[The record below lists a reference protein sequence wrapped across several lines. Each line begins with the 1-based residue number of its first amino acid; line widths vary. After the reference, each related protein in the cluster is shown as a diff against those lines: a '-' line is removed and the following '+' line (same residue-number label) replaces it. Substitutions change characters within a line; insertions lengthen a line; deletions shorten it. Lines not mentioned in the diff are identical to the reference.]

1 MPLFTVEEINF
12 MSYFDTS
19 SRQSLI
25 RDMKNTPLSNMDAEM
40 SEMLCRMVKRLEKMS
55 DEEFS
60 ALYIA
65 PDTLMD

>member
-1 MPLFTVEEINF
+1 MPLFTVEEVNF

-19 SRQSLI
+19 SRQALI
-25 RDMKNTPLSNMDAEM
+25 RDMESTPLNDMDAEM
-40 SEMLCRMVKRLEKMS
+40 SEMLCRMTKRLDRMS

-65 PDTLMD
+65 PNTLMD

>member
-1 MPLFTVEEINF
+1 MPLFTVEESNF

-19 SRQSLI
+19 SRHALI
-25 RDMKNTPLSNMDAEM
+25 RGMENTPLSAMDEEM
-40 SEMLCRMVKRLEKMS
+40 SEMLYRMVKRLKNMS

>member
-25 RDMKNTPLSNMDAEM
+25 RDMKNTPLSDMDAEM
-40 SEMLCRMVKRLEKMS
+40 SEMLCRMVKRLEKCRTKS
-55 DEEFS
+55 FRRFI
-60 ALYIA
+60 LRRI
-65 PDTLMD
+65 L

>member
-19 SRQSLI
+19 SRHALI
-25 RDMKNTPLSNMDAEM
+25 RDMENTPLSAMDAEM
-40 SEMLCRMVKRLEKMS
+40 SRCCVAWSAARKNVGRRV
-55 DEEFS
+55 FG
-60 ALYIA
+60 ALYA

>member
-25 RDMKNTPLSNMDAEM
+25 RDMKNTPLSDMDAEM
-40 SEMLCRMVKRLEKMS
+40 SEML
-55 DEEFS
+55 FS

>member
-19 SRQSLI
+19 SRYALI
-25 RDMKNTPLSNMDAEM
+25 RDMENTPLSAKDEEM
-40 SEMLCRMVKRLEKMS
+40 SEMLYRMVKRLKNMS